1 MSFIKTKNT
10 IFMTKIFAFAAAFVA
25 LHCIFVLNGEDTE
38 LYRLLIGL
46 ASLFGGIVLMNFI
59 FFYGD
64 GEEFSLSSLLW
75 LIPGGYL
82 VVSGY
87 TILGDVAEGWN
98 GSGQWINE
106 LHMNVL
112 FLIGALLIAAVFLKF
127 KSPWKIRLCYG
138 FSGLFLFAAN
148 LYVGYFIS
156 PDHYL
161 LITILLEAI
170 SLLLFGFAAFLD
182 VASCED

>member
-1 MSFIKTKNT
+1 MSLVVS
-10 IFMTKIFAFAAAFVA
+10 FAAAFLA
-25 LHCIFVLNGEDTE
+25 LHCIFVLNGEDNET
-38 LYRLLIGL
+38 YRLLMGL
-46 ASLFGGIVLMNFI
+46 VSLFGGIVLMNFI

-112 FLIGALLIAAVFLKF
+112 FLIAVLLVAAVFLKF

-138 FSGLFLFAAN
+138 FSGLLIFAAN

-156 PDHYL
+156 PDHYV
-161 LITILLEAI
+161 LITTILEGAGILL
-170 SLLLFGFAAFLD
+170 LGVAAFLD
-182 VASCED
+182 VANCED